1 MRQQGTYRISSPT
14 AMTDAVSM
22 LFLGESTLLKPLLS
36 AGTFPPVEGDDLL
49 ALPALSNLPSASKYA
64 GLNLL
69 EELPMLNSEFGTVSY
84 MLPIEV

>member
-1 MRQQGTYRISSPT
+1 MI
-14 AMTDAVSM
+14 DAVSM
-22 LFLGESTLLKPLLS
+22 LFLSESWLVRPLLS
-36 AGTFPPVEGDDLL
+36 AGCCPPVEVDGLL

-69 EELPMLNSEFGTVSY
+69 EELLMHNNELGTVSY